1 MMAPVPPTNTFTA
14 EMEDGAKIIVRHHV
28 RPGALRLF
36 ISNGNGF
43 AVDGYRV
50 FWEPLLADFDVVL
63 FDMRNHG
70 PNPPCGADGHH
81 YQQMGR
87 DLATVHAAVTAQ
99 AGSATSVGVF
109 HSMTSRAAMKGSIEA
124 GLPYDALVLYDPPSV
139 PPQGHPLYEAMRS
152 FELKLVSWAT
162 ERREHFGSPD
172 ELEADYA
179 AARPSA
185 KWLPQAR
192 ADMAAAVMRPGPDGG
207 YRLSCQRELEASIY
221 LAALTL
227 NLWPRASELG
237 VPAKLVGADPQG
249 RGAPPTGPA
258 NKALAEEGGYDY
270 FGMEHVGHLLQ
281 IEKPDAC
288 RDVLLSFLQEQG
300 LLS

>member
-1 MMAPVPPTNTFTA
+1 
-14 EMEDGAKIIVRHHV
+14 
-28 RPGALRLF
+28 
-36 ISNGNGF
+36 
-43 AVDGYRV
+43 
-50 FWEPLLADFDVVL
+50 
-63 FDMRNHG
+63 HG

-87 DLATVHAAVTAQ
+87 DLATVHAAVTSE
-99 AGSATSVGVF
+99 AGSAKSVGVF
-109 HSMTSRAAMKGSIEA
+109 HSMTSRAAIKGSIEA

-139 PPQGHPLYEAMRS
+139 PPQDHPLYEAMRN
-152 FELKLVSWAT
+152 FELKLVNWAT
-162 ERREHFGSPD
+162 ERREHFGAPD
-172 ELEADYA
+172 ELAADYA
-179 AARPSA
+179 EARPSA

-192 ADMAAAVMRPGPDGG
+192 ADMAKAVMRPDPEGG
-207 YRLSCQRELEASIY
+207 FRLSCQRELEASIY

-227 NLWPRASELG
+227 NLWPQAAELG

-258 NKALAEEGGYDY
+258 NKALADEGGYDY